1 MKLLLTALSLFLLA
15 APATAQETLTGTV
28 THVRDGDTIE
38 VADVPVR
45 LNGVAAP
52 ELDEPRGREGKKF
65 MARLVAGK
73 TVRCELN
80 GERSYD
86 RVIGIV
92 TSTVKILGRPLSP
105 PAWRGTVPGS
115 PVAGTTNSTPPRRSG
130 CRCLAIA
137 SGADC
142 DPIAARSPPE
152 AGAAQWC

>member
-86 RVIGIV
+86 RVIGICYLDG
-92 TSTVKILGRPLSP
+92 KDIG
-105 PAWRGTVPGS
+105 
-115 PVAGTTNSTPPRRSG
+115 
-130 CRCLAIA
+130 A
-137 SGADC
+137 SI
-142 DPIAARSPPE
+142 IAAGLARDCPRFSRGRYDE
-152 AGAAQWC
+152 FNTAASKRLPLPGYCVRR